1 MLPGGFSKKPFMKTL
16 YTKSKTRLKLVAAAA
31 TLLLPCLAQA
41 QTTILAWN
49 LTQATGNEVTY
60 GATTTNAHLA
70 AATLSRSGTTTVA
83 TGQARSFTSS
93 SFTQATKGDQGY
105 MFSIT
110 PAANYAVSL
119 NTINVKLRNVNSATA
134 SGPQGSLRW
143 QYSLDGTNFTDLGT
157 ADIAM
162 PPTGAN
168 GSVQTPLDISNTT
181 ALQNVTGTITLR
193 LVAWNLSASTA
204 LLGIGRAGATDTTNM
219 LAITGTVS
227 PATPLPVSLQSFQAN
242 ADHND
247 ADLNWLTASEKNSS
261 YFNVERSSNGRDFSF
276 IGKVAA
282 RNNPSG
288 ASYTYTDAGALV
300 NGTQYYRL
308 QSVDKDGQ
316 ASYSQVVRVY
326 SDQGEQVPMLV
337 YPNPASGSVTIES
350 NLPGNSRLQLFNAMG
365 RLVLERQLEKGA
377 VKTQLNITSL
387 TKGIYILKLQG
398 NDKSNTSQLV
408 IK

>member
-1 MLPGGFSKKPFMKTL
+1 MKTL
-16 YTKSKTRLKLVAAAA
+16 YTKTKSKTRLTLTGTAAA
-31 TLLLPCLAQA
+31 LLLPCLVQA

-49 LTQATGNEVTY
+49 LTQATGNETTY
-60 GATTTNAHLA
+60 GSTTTDAHLA
-70 AATLSRSGTTTVA
+70 ASTLSRSGTTTVA
-83 TGQARSFTSS
+83 SGQIRSFTSS
-93 SFTQATKGDQGY
+93 NFTQATKGDQGY
-105 MFSIT
+105 VFSIT
-110 PAANYAVSL
+110 PAANYQVSL
-119 NTINVKLRNVNSATA
+119 NTINVKLRNVSSATTA
-134 SGPQGSLRW
+134 GPQGSLRW

-168 GSVQTPLDISNTT
+168 GSVQTPLDISNTA

-193 LVAWNLSASTA
+193 LVAWNLSASTS
-204 LLGIGRAGATDTTNM
+204 LIGIGRAGATDTTNM
-219 LAITGTVS
+219 LAVVGTVA

-261 YFNVERSSNGRDFSF
+261 HFNVERSSNGRDFTF

-288 ASYTYTDAGALV
+288 ASYTYTDANALI

-308 QSVDKDGQ
+308 QSVDQDGQ
-316 ASYSQVVRVY
+316 ANYSQVVRVY
-326 SDQGEQVPMLV
+326 SGQGQQVPMLV

-350 NLPGNSRLQLFNAMG
+350 NVPEHSRLQLFNATG
-365 RLVLERQLEKGA
+365 RLVLERQLEKGSS
-377 VKTQLNITSL
+377 KIQLNTTSL
-387 TKGIYILKLQG
+387 TKGIYILKLEG
-398 NDKSNTSQLV
+398 NGKSNTSQLV